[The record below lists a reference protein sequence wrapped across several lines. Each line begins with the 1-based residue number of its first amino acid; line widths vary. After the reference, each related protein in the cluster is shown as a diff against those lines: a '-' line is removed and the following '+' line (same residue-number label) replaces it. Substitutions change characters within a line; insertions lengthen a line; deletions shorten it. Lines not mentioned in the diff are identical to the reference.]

1 MPRRR
6 KKILLVEDNADVR
19 QLLALFMKRLG
30 YEAHEAASGLEAID
44 RAVMARPDLII
55 MDFCLPG
62 ISGLQTTRRLKLI
75 PTTKDIPVLIITGYS
90 IEKKRALDAGAADIL
105 RKPIDM
111 TTFRAL
117 LRRHLSARTK
127 SRRSRRKK

>member
-1 MPRRR
+1 MPRER

-19 QLLALFMKRLG
+19 ELLALFIKRLG
-30 YEAHEAASGLEAID
+30 YEVYQAATGVEAVD
-44 RAVMARPDLII
+44 RAATAHPDLII

-62 ISGLQTTRRLKLI
+62 FSGIEATRRLKLN
-75 PTTKDIPVLIITGYS
+75 PSTKDIPVVIITGYNIDKS
-90 IEKKRALDAGAADIL
+90 RALTVGAADIL

-117 LRRHLSARTK
+117 LRRYSLARTK
-127 SRRSRRKK
+127 TRRSRRKK